1 MEKFDEIVF
10 VTHNKGKIASAQN
23 YLKKVKLVPYDF
35 ELDEPR
41 SDDLNEIATAKVKQ
55 AYEIVKKPC
64 IAQDSGFYIDAL
76 NGFPKTFVNFSMDTI
91 GVDGFLKLMDGVE
104 DRKCAFK
111 ECLAYFD
118 GKEVKYF
125 YGLHEGTLATEKA
138 GVSRKEKW
146 SDLWYIFKPKNFD
159 ITLAEMNE
167 IEREER
173 RKTDGSVSAIDSFAK
188 WYEGEE

>member
-167 IEREER
+167 LEREER
-173 RKTDGSVSAIDSFAK
+173 RKTDGSVSAINSFAK

>member
-41 SDDLNEIATAKVKQ
+41 SDDLKEIATAKVKQ
-55 AYEIVKKPC
+55 AYEMLKKPC

-91 GVDGFLKLMDGVE
+91 GVDGFLKLMEGVKN
-104 DRKCAFK
+104 RKCAFK

-118 GKEVKYF
+118 GKEIKYF
-125 YGLHEGTLATEKA
+125 YGLHEGTIAKEKA
-138 GVSRKEKW
+138 GISRKEKW

-167 IEREER
+167 VEREER
-173 RKTDGSVSAIDSFAK
+173 RKTDGSVSAINLFAK

>member
-173 RKTDGSVSAIDSFAK
+173 RKTDGSVSAINSFAK

>member
-167 IEREER
+167 VEREER

>member
-125 YGLHEGTLATEKA
+125 YGLHEGTVATEKA

-173 RKTDGSVSAIDSFAK
+173 RKTDGSVSAINSFAK